1 MEEILRSITTVV
13 GVSGC
18 FVCDESGEI
27 LASALRSLVR
37 DYGLSSVAYTAAQT
51 LAGLRVARRRKAG
64 DIDLHYSGGRVLIKP
79 LAGGCLCI
87 VCEPRVN
94 IPLLNLTAD
103 VAIGRLQAVL
113 RERKQQPA
121 EPQGQPAASTQQA
134 QQEEPPAARPRGL
147 NNFLRPFGR

>member
-18 FVCDESGEI
+18 FVCDENGEI
-27 LASALRSLVR
+27 LDSALHSLVR
-37 DYGLSSVAYTAAQT
+37 DYGLSGVAYTAAQT
-51 LAGLRVARRRKAG
+51 LAGLRAARRRKAG
-64 DIDLHYSGGRVLIKP
+64 DIDLLYTGGRVLIKP

-94 IPLLNLTAD
+94 IPLLNLTAE
-103 VAIGRLQAVL
+103 VAVGRLQAL
-113 RERKQQPA
+113 LKEKRQQPA
-121 EPQGQPAASTQQA
+121 EPQGQPAASAQQA
-134 QQEEPPAARPRGL
+134 QQDEPPAARPRGL